1 MRRLAEEYFLVLLWK
16 GAYGDALRYASAME
30 AHLRELELPT
40 APWTEHVGDAAFFL
54 GDTERALRI
63 YLEVLTREAA
73 SAQLYEKLADACF
86 RLGDL
91 DQERVWREKVY
102 GSLR

>member
-63 YLEVLTREAA
+63 YLEALTREGA